1 MRQRSAFSGQAAAG
15 STCMVTAR
23 RRALSSG
30 HPTWSRSLHSL
41 RKSVVCNG
49 RCVAAD
55 LRARGRFARRRL
67 LRNGRV
73 QIEVAHVEEVKSYAP
88 HVKHVVADVHC
99 RLAS

>member
-1 MRQRSAFSGQAAAG
+1 M
-15 STCMVTAR
+15 
-23 RRALSSG
+23 
-30 HPTWSRSLHSL
+30 
-41 RKSVVCNG
+41 
-49 RCVAAD
+49 AAD